1 MKAEKEYMEG
11 PEAFRRFD
19 AFMGKLLTVPREV
32 IQAREEEYR
41 KQAALN
47 PKKRGPKPKSAASH
61 GAGAAPKA

>member
-1 MKAEKEYMEG
+1 MRAEKEYIEG

-19 AFMGKLLTVPREV
+19 AFMGKLLAVPREV

-47 PKKRGPKPKSAASH
+47 PQKRGPKPKIAASRDP
-61 GAGAAPKA
+61 GAGLKA